1 MSQSRVN
8 AGGDVDRRLLFRG
21 GRVLDYFPADL
32 AGRPD
37 PLVEDV
43 DLRVEHCRI
52 VERGKGLGTREGE
65 DVIELDGATVL
76 PGNVNAHMHL
86 YMSLTAGAPEPPRQP
101 ADFKE
106 TLSEVW
112 WNLDRCLDKDAVYL
126 SAIAGAWDAVRSGT
140 TLIFDNHSSLSFI
153 RGSLDE
159 VMRALGVVGV
169 RASLCYEVTDRA
181 GKGVRDVALEETERF
196 LARRSEAQ
204 DGCVAQFRAKVGAH
218 ASFTLEDK
226 TLEKLAAICDKYGA
240 APHLHVGESP
250 EDRAISRKRGWSDP
264 VDRLF
269 TAGLI
274 RPGTMMAHG
283 VDLTEGE
290 LARID
295 QAEAW
300 LVHCARSNMN
310 SGIGRA
316 KLRGWGEHVAL
327 GTNALD
333 QNMWGELR
341 TTYFRGRES
350 SPPDLDLTGAAKL
363 WFGNYRL
370 ARLHFGEPFGSLRP
384 GAPADFI
391 VLDNFQK
398 TPLTTQTWLSHLL
411 YDFHPWDIGSV
422 WVGGRRVY
430 ANGDGPPVAPSL
442 LQETAMRL
450 WQAMGWI
457 QG

>member
-1 MSQSRVN
+1 VSDHS
-8 AGGDVDRRLLFRG
+8 APLGGDSDRQLLFKG

-32 AGRPD
+32 DADPD

-43 DLRVEHCRI
+43 DLRVHDCRVI
-52 VERGKGLGTREGE
+52 ERGADLAPQDGE
-65 DVIELDGATVL
+65 EVIELDGATVL

-86 YMSLTAGAPEPPRQP
+86 YMSLTAGAPQPPRQP
-101 ADFKE
+101 SDFKE

-140 TLIFDNHSSLSFI
+140 TLIFDNHSSLSYV

-159 VMRALGVVGV
+159 VMRALTVVGV
-169 RASLCYEVTDRA
+169 RGNLCYEVTDRA
-181 GKGVRDVALEETERF
+181 GKGVRDAALEESERF
-196 LARRSEAQ
+196 LARRREGR

-226 TLEKLAAICDKYGA
+226 TLERLAALCDKYDA
-240 APHLHVGESP
+240 APHLHIGESP
-250 EDRAISRKRGWSDP
+250 EDRLISRKRGWDDP
-264 VDRLF
+264 LDRL
-269 TAGLI
+269 TRAGLVREGAI
-274 RPGTMMAHG
+274 LAHG
-283 VDLTEGE
+283 VDLNEGE
-290 LARID
+290 LSRVD
-295 QAEAW
+295 QAGAW
-300 LVHCARSNMN
+300 LIHCGRSNMN

-316 KLRGWGEHVAL
+316 KLRGWGSRAAL

-341 TTYFRGRES
+341 TTYFRGRETM
-350 SPPDLDLTGAAKL
+350 PADLDLTATAEL
-363 WFGNYRL
+363 WFGGYRL
-370 ARLHFGEPFGSLRP
+370 ARQHFGEAFGSLRP
-384 GAPADFI
+384 TAPADFV

-422 WVGGRRVY
+422 WVGGRQVY
-430 ANGDGPPVAPSL
+430 RNGDGPPVAPSE
-442 LQETAMRL
+442 LQDTAMRL
-450 WQAMGWI
+450 WKAMGWVTD
-457 QG
+457 

>member
-1 MSQSRVN
+1 MN
-8 AGGDVDRRLLFRG
+8 GIPAPLGGDSGRKLLFKG
-21 GRVLDYFPADL
+21 GRVLDYFPAALD
-32 AGRPD
+32 GDPD

-43 DLRVEHCRI
+43 DLRIRDCRI
-52 VERGKGLGTREGE
+52 QERGPDLEPAAGE

-76 PGNVNAHMHL
+76 PGNINSHMHL
-86 YMSLTAGAPEPPRQP
+86 YMSLTAGAPQPPRQP
-101 ADFKE
+101 SDFKE

-140 TLIFDNHSSLSFI
+140 TLIFDNHSSLSYV

-159 VMRALGVVGV
+159 VMRALTVVGV
-169 RASLCYEVTDRA
+169 RGSLCYEVTDRA
-181 GKGVRDVALEETERF
+181 GKGVRDAALEETERF
-196 LARRSEAQ
+196 LARRREGRE
-204 DGCVAQFRAKVGAH
+204 GCVAQFRAKVGAH

-226 TLEKLAAICDKYGA
+226 TLERLAAICDKYDA
-240 APHLHVGESP
+240 STHLHVGESF
-250 EDRAISRKRGWSDP
+250 EDRSICQKRGWPDP
-264 VDRLF
+264 VDRLMD
-269 TAGLI
+269 AGLI
-274 RPGTMMAHG
+274 RKGTVIAHG

-295 QAEAW
+295 RTGAW
-300 LVHCARSNMN
+300 LIHCGRSNMN

-316 KLRGWGEHVAL
+316 KLRGWGDHVAL

-341 TTYFRGRES
+341 TTFFRGRES
-350 SPPDLDLTGAAKL
+350 HPVDLDHATAAHF
-363 WFGNYRL
+363 WFGGYRL
-370 ARLHFGEPFGSLRP
+370 AREQFGESFGSLRP
-384 GAPADFI
+384 TAPADFI

-422 WVGGRRVY
+422 WVGGRQVY
-430 ANGDGPPVAPSL
+430 RNGDGPPVAPAE
-442 LQETAMRL
+442 LQATAMRL
-450 WQAMGWI
+450 WQAMGWV
-457 QG
+457 QN